1 MRKLAK
7 NEIDLSEV
15 FLFIFLNKYKILF
28 ITIITI
34 IIAFSFGLIKFQPA
48 SKTFLIK
55 AQIHPISVFEV
66 SKYQEYNSYVS
77 SIARKKSDA
86 NYILLNEKKDD
97 SSLGYFETDFFDK
110 IIHQNIQKNKLDKID
125 SMYFYN
131 LLITIIGE
139 DEKLIKY
146 IKKNNIIKK
155 EKFQDNKLYE
165 NEVRELVS
173 SISVTDFDFLKKEDM
188 LSNPSLNFSNIQ
200 FKVKELEVGMK
211 FLDLVLIDINEE
223 IRNHIIKEFNNLINT
238 SKQEKK
244 YSLEDIDFEIENN
257 LDDERILKELKKSKK
272 RVMRFQDLERL
283 SDIFNR
289 TPIFSDEFFAGKFKA
304 FSYEEILDEENNYKL
319 DILKFIFLGLLFSLI
334 YIMLENIFKKSKK
347 LKSHW

>member
-7 NEIDLSEV
+7 NEVDLIEI
-15 FLFIFLNKYKILF
+15 FLFIFLNKYKILL
-28 ITIITI
+28 ITTITI
-34 IIAFSFGLIKFQPA
+34 IIAFSFGLIKLKPS

-66 SKYQEYNSYVS
+66 SKYQEYNSYVA
-77 SIARKKSDA
+77 SIAQKKSEA
-86 NYILLNEKKDD
+86 NYILLNEKDND
-97 SSLGYFETDFFDK
+97 LGYFETDFFDK

-131 LLITIIGE
+131 LLISIISE

-146 IKKNNIIKK
+146 IKKNNIIEK

-173 SISVTDFDFLKKEDM
+173 SIIVTDFDFLKREDM

-211 FLDLVLIDINEE
+211 FLDLILLNINEE
-223 IRNHIIKEFNNLINT
+223 IRNHIIKEFNNLITT
-238 SKQEKK
+238 SKQEKR
-244 YSLEDIDFEIENN
+244 YSLEDINFEIENN
-257 LDDERILKELKKSKK
+257 LEDEHILKELKKLK
-272 RVMRFQDLERL
+272 RRIMRFQDLERL
-283 SDIFNR
+283 TNIFNR
-289 TPIFSDEFFAGKFKA
+289 TPIFSDEFFVGKFKA
-304 FSYEEILDEENNYKL
+304 FSYEEVLEEGNNYKL

-334 YIMLENIFKKSKK
+334 YIMMENIFKKSKK
-347 LKSHW
+347 LKSH

>member
-1 MRKLAK
+1 MRKFAK
-7 NEIDLSEV
+7 NEVDLIEI

-28 ITIITI
+28 ITTITI
-34 IIAFSFGLIKFQPA
+34 IIAFSFGLIKLKPS

-77 SIARKKSDA
+77 SIARKKSEA
-86 NYILLNEKKDD
+86 NYILLNEKNND
-97 SSLGYFETDFFDK
+97 STLGYFETDFFDK
-110 IIHQNIQKNKLDKID
+110 IIHQNIRKNKLDKID

-131 LLITIIGE
+131 LLISIISE

-211 FLDLVLIDINEE
+211 FLDLISLEINEE
-223 IRNHIIKEFNNLINT
+223 IRNYIIKEFNNLITT
-238 SKQEKK
+238 SEQEKK
-244 YSLEDIDFEIENN
+244 YNLEDINFEIENN
-257 LDDERILKELKKSKK
+257 LEDEHILKELKKLK
-272 RVMRFQDLERL
+272 RRIMRSQDLERL
-283 SDIFNR
+283 TKIFNR

-304 FSYEEILDEENNYKL
+304 FSYEEVLDEKNKYKINIFKY
-319 DILKFIFLGLLFSLI
+319 ILFGLLFSLI

-347 LKSHW
+347 LKSH